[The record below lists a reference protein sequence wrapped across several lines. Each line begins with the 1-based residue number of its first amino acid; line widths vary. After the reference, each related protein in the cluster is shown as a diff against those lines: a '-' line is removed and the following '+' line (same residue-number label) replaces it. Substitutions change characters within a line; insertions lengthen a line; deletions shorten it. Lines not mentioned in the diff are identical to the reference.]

1 MHIKSIYNVTS
12 NIYYKLKYYFVI
24 KVCFLNYNYST
35 FLLADINWTRLNR
48 VPIQNPLYYQQVW
61 DS

>member
-35 FLLADINWTRLNR
+35 FLLADIN
-48 VPIQNPLYYQQVW
+48 
-61 DS
+61 